1 LTLRA
6 KLVALVVGL
15 TALVLLGV
23 GAFLWQAFEGWS
35 AEAVDRDLL
44 ERAGAIAA
52 LVELEEGEARLEVEE
67 HAEALLDP
75 AHPYRVRG
83 PAGPLGGSRAPLPW
97 PELAPGAPGPVA
109 ATVADPSGRRWRV
122 LSAPFQVVGREGQ
135 ARVEVQVA
143 GASSAF
149 GALEGPF
156 RRGLL
161 LALLAAQIGRAH
173 V

>member
-75 AHPYRVRG
+75 AHPYRVCG
-83 PAGPLGGSRAPLPW
+83 PAGPLGGSRAPLRRRRPT
-97 PELAPGAPGPVA
+97 ERTA
-109 ATVADPSGRRWRV
+109 A
-122 LSAPFQVVGREGQ
+122 
-135 ARVEVQVA
+135 
-143 GASSAF
+143 
-149 GALEGPF
+149 AL
-156 RRGLL
+156 
-161 LALLAAQIGRAH
+161 
-173 V
+173 